1 MLPRIETVNQRIR
14 ESELFPRIRDAE
26 AILKADEQ
34 QKFRD
39 RVRLAPAARQK
50 TTTSFKEDFNEG
62 NDYFSSH
69 VLNSDSSSAKYMLY
83 NEVVYPKMFQ
93 KWNTSVQ
100 SSEALE
106 RMWVSG
112 FLDQVNRDEMNRFQ
126 SKLAD
131 HEAELAKGK
140 FKIKEPKKIDNSVK
154 RRGLSD
160 EDEMK
165 LLAFEESLKKRP
177 KMKRIKGGIKAYQE
191 ANEAIINSKKPKKPV
206 QSMFHS
212 DALDTIFNQ
221 EHVENKAASVIQHNW
236 RRISVIRKLKNVV
249 IGMQNAVK
257 IQRFVRGMIARKWV
271 AKWFAVRNQI
281 VIHWQCHIR
290 KWHSNKHLRPKIA
303 AQIAAV
309 IKIQSI
315 IRMHQGWNRYIY
327 KLKMIAATHIQA
339 LWRGAVARVL
349 ADKRW
354 VNKVVVPIQKFFR
367 KYLARKD
374 YFLEKSE
381 RGAAALV
388 IQKKFRCWYANKV
401 LGRSLFARETR
412 YRRLQMEILA
422 AEEEYNEE
430 MMTKLRDNLKK
441 RGVKQILNNTITDLH
456 TAFTDIHILESE
468 LIESTRQRQQL
479 SPRALQQGWLQE
491 IDKTIINLRSQITET
506 KLNCIFKK
514 QLAVLHIEEA
524 VDRKINE
531 IESFAHRRR
540 AVADAREQVSPVS
553 CRITASTKYIFFAFL

>member
-165 LLAFEESLKKRP
+165 LIAFEESLKKRP

-191 ANEAIINSKKPKKPV
+191 ANEAIINSKTEETCTIYVSLRCPRHHL
-206 QSMFHS
+206 QSGTRGKQS
-212 DALDTIFNQ
+212 
-221 EHVENKAASVIQHNW
+221 
-236 RRISVIRKLKNVV
+236 
-249 IGMQNAVK
+249 G
-257 IQRFVRGMIARKWV
+257 VRY
-271 AKWFAVRNQI
+271 
-281 VIHWQCHIR
+281 
-290 KWHSNKHLRPKIA
+290 S
-303 AQIAAV
+303 AQ
-309 IKIQSI
+309 
-315 IRMHQGWNRYIY
+315 
-327 KLKMIAATHIQA
+327 LATHIC
-339 LWRGAVARVL
+339 
-349 ADKRW
+349 
-354 VNKVVVPIQKFFR
+354 N
-367 KYLARKD
+367 
-374 YFLEKSE
+374 
-381 RGAAALV
+381 
-388 IQKKFRCWYANKV
+388 
-401 LGRSLFARETR
+401 
-412 YRRLQMEILA
+412 
-422 AEEEYNEE
+422 
-430 MMTKLRDNLKK
+430 
-441 RGVKQILNNTITDLH
+441 
-456 TAFTDIHILESE
+456 
-468 LIESTRQRQQL
+468 
-479 SPRALQQGWLQE
+479 
-491 IDKTIINLRSQITET
+491 
-506 KLNCIFKK
+506 
-514 QLAVLHIEEA
+514 
-524 VDRKINE
+524 
-531 IESFAHRRR
+531 
-540 AVADAREQVSPVS
+540 
-553 CRITASTKYIFFAFL
+553 